1 MSSDLRFSIR
11 LLAKSPVFTLI
22 AVITLAIGIG
32 SATVVFSAI
41 NAFFLRPLPLIR
53 EIDRM
58 LYVAQTDLEH
68 GHGDLGLNYAD
79 FLVLKER
86 LTTVEGIWV
95 QSDRTV
101 ILNGT
106 NEPERLHGTEISTE
120 AFDLLGVQPILGR
133 NFRPGEDDPQA
144 KRVALISY
152 GLWHRNFG
160 GAAEILGASLSLNG
174 EPTTIIGVMPKGWGY
189 PEVSEIWTPL
199 MSGGEK
205 AQAHGHYYLRCR
217 AKIKPGVTIE
227 QVRTEAEAIMASLA
241 IEYKQTNDGIGISL
255 QPLREQAVQDS
266 AQSIKLLFGAVLFVF
281 IISCLNVANLLLA
294 RGYSRSK
301 EIAVRLALGAER
313 RRLIKQLITECLVL
327 GVAGGIGGFIFALWG
342 LDLMVA
348 AIPVELPFWLRFEFD
363 GRVFGFVAGLSILSA
378 AIFGL
383 IPAIKST
390 RPCLV
395 NQLKEGGR
403 GNEDPGAS
411 TTRLRNSLVIVEVA
425 IALVLLVGATLLL
438 RSFLNLRRVSPGLEA
453 AHVLTFRTGFPSA
466 MVGTNEN
473 LPVQFI
479 HDVET
484 RLAAV
489 PGVISVGAGSNYWAT
504 LEESLYGYVLDGG
517 AVPTRI
523 NELRLA
529 NLQQVSPGFFSTLQI
544 PLLAGRQ
551 LTSADTATAPQVA
564 LVDRTF
570 AETHFGSV
578 TGALGHRLRLM
589 EKPGEAKPPVEIV
602 GVVGTVIF
610 KPDVKRLYPTV
621 YRPHAQEKSNFMSV
635 VIRTEG
641 DPATYVTTARNE
653 VLMVNKQIPIYYV
666 FTLEDV
672 LLRAVWTHRFF
683 SYLFG
688 ASGAIALFLA
698 CIGIYG
704 VMTYNV
710 SQRQQELGMRMALGA
725 QPTEVVKMILRH
737 GLTLVGSGLGC
748 GLVVAFF
755 AVPLLASTLYGIS
768 PRDPPTFA
776 LVPVLLTVV
785 ALVACYVPTRRIIR
799 IDPNA
804 AMRYE

>member
-217 AKIKPGVTIE
+217 AKMKPGVTIE

-241 IEYKQTNDGIGISL
+241 IEYKQTNDGIGIGL